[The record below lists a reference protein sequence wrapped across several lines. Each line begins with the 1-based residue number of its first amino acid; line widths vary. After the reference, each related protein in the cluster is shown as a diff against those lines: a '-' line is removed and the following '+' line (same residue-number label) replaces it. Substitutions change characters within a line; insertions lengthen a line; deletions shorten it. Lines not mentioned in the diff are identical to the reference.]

1 MTGETIRRVLVC
13 VLAMLL
19 VVSIAAAQSSDT
31 SNTTG
36 KKGQMSSDKNAVNSA
51 CSAEAQTA
59 GCGSETV
66 GHGLLKC
73 IHAYKQAH
81 SDFKISEGC
90 RSAMKQLRADSGH
103 KVHGNAGANKTTTP
117 PQ

>member
-1 MTGETIRRVLVC
+1 MAGKTIRRVLAC
-13 VLAMLL
+13 LITTLL
-19 VVSIAAAQSSDT
+19 LMTVAAAQSDT
-31 SNTTG
+31 QSSG
-36 KKGQMSSDKNAVNSA
+36 KKGQMATDKNAVNSA

-59 GCGSETV
+59 GCSNETV

-81 SDFKISEGC
+81 PGFKVSDGC
-90 RSAMKQLRADSGH
+90 RSAMKQLRADSGGH
-103 KVHGNAGANKTTTP
+103 KGHSGAKSTTP